1 LSELDQ
7 ALDLFYPCSPE
18 FAGGLS
24 NHGSMVAEA
33 LHALGHDALI
43 AAWTEVY
50 LPRLEDWEPGE
61 PVPAQDRESALG
73 SGNFADWM
81 ATFLPRLEGVPW
93 QPCLREWLPR
103 LLPGFFSA
111 AGHGPIRLAHAVR
124 ALEEED
130 NPTRR
135 RELAAAL
142 AYWASSFR
150 TLPGEPAT
158 APSSGKS
165 PGVLLAETRLVPP
178 QRRRQGFLVDA
189 VTVLDDE
196 PEFARCM
203 GEADLE
209 QHAPGE
215 LIGEICV
222 AAAGLYLAH
231 PEARIAYI
239 HALTGPAALR
249 RMSGH
254 LDSTQLRRGVG
265 YALQATA
272 ALHVTHGE
280 FPAAREEDP
289 ALRALASY
297 WDELRYRAACSLEEH
312 VIKLTEACWC
322 EDRIRPDWR
331 FRFAAAD
338 AVTNLGFS
346 GGGRGG

>member
-1 LSELDQ
+1 MSELDQ
-7 ALDLFYPCSPE
+7 ALDQFYPCGPE
-18 FAGGLS
+18 FEGGLS
-24 NHGSMVAEA
+24 NHGPMVAEA

-43 AAWTEVY
+43 AAWVDVY
-50 LPRLEDWEPGE
+50 WPRLEEWEPAA
-61 PVPAQDRESALG
+61 PIPADERELALG
-73 SGNFADWM
+73 SGDFGRWLT
-81 ATFLPRLEGVPW
+81 TFLPWVEAEPW
-93 QPCLREWLPR
+93 QPCVREWLPQ

-111 AGHGPIRLAHAVR
+111 AAHGPIRVAHAVR

-150 TLPGEPAT
+150 TLPGEPAV

-165 PGVLLAETRLVPP
+165 PGVLLAEARLVP
-178 QRRRQGFLVDA
+178 QRRRRQGFLVDA
-189 VTVLDDE
+189 VAVLDDD
-196 PEFARCM
+196 PDFARSM

-209 QHAPGE
+209 QHTPGE

-249 RMSGH
+249 RMAGY
-254 LDSTQLRRGVG
+254 LDSTQLRRGIG

-272 ALHVTHGE
+272 ALHVTHGQ
-280 FPAAREEDP
+280 FPGAQEADP
-289 ALRALASY
+289 ALQDLASS

-312 VIKLTEACWC
+312 VIKLTEACWS
-322 EDRIRPDWR
+322 EDRIRSDWR

-338 AVTNLGFS
+338 AVTHLGFS
-346 GGGRGG
+346 RGGRGG